1 MLSLKPITL
10 LQTAFIGEPYSVAEW
25 LAGRDLGGQ
34 PLEINAM
41 KPFISSREEVTEV
54 QFSDFT
60 YQCAAS

>member
-1 MLSLKPITL
+1 
-10 LQTAFIGEPYSVAEW
+10 VAEW
-25 LAGRDLGGQ
+25 LAGGDLGGQ